1 MWTLKPLLDFNFKS
15 LLHGRTMEE
24 EVQNER
30 ESDPLC
36 SRPENWYQGPLIF
49 FEEGEKRSEKEW
61 SD

>member
-1 MWTLKPLLDFNFKS
+1 
-15 LLHGRTMEE
+15 MEE